1 MASYLD
7 DLSQYNSEIQVR
19 FAELAKEARILLEAS
34 KDAQTQSDDV
44 NWWQQLIVGSND
56 LNQTA
61 DLRLTLLT
69 LLVDNARL
77 NEVPLIDVF
86 GLTQAIGDATISA
99 TTWDLIGGDL
109 NDNAQLIAK
118 FNQYLPLTAG
128 VTKPLTGALYFATDG
143 LGIDVLNETDTLNI
157 GASAGVVQFGLD
169 AEVKLNVITEGA
181 WQGTN
186 IGVTY
191 GGLGSLNFAGGTD
204 GQAIVKSGAGYA
216 FYTIPAI
223 PSLTGYIKADGTVP
237 MTADL
242 RFSPSF
248 GIDTT
253 GAGTLN
259 IGRTNA
265 TAVSIIPSLT
275 VSTIVAG
282 TWNGSV
288 IGLGYGGTGA
298 SLSIPANN
306 SFFIYSDDNTTSE
319 FATIGDNLSY
329 SGGSVALAQVIT
341 GSNRW
346 RADVVEVAYGGTGLN
361 DVGAEGDVLTVVSG
375 APAWAT
381 FTALTNPMD
390 DAGQMIYGGVAGV
403 PTKLE
408 PNATSTNRFLRS
420 VSSGDPSWQILVA
433 GDIPTISQSQV
444 SGLTTALT
452 NKLSTVLTD
461 GYMYVGNAANA
472 AVGVEMYGD
481 ATIDNSGSLLI
492 ADEAVTFAKMQNI
505 TATTLVGRWSAGD
518 GPMQE
523 VTIGSGLSLSITGV
537 LTSGGLVNPMTT
549 IGDMIIGDTGGDPI
563 RLAAGTNGYILT
575 MVSGSPA
582 WAVAASG
589 GGNVVG
595 PGPTVVS
602 NNFAVYNGTGGLTIG
617 EPTGAS
623 LDGSGNAT
631 FLSVRVNGTGGAG
644 HMHFRHQA
652 SAVAGTGNSNT
663 IYALPVASNGF
674 GFVINNAAYA
684 SSLVFGASAART
696 YTLPDTSGT
705 FAFRDV
711 ANSWSAGVKQTFA
724 PDATNAGVNV
734 GTLAGQ
740 PSSPVNGDLVYN
752 SSATALQ
759 AYINGAWVSL
769 GAGGGGSSALSA
781 ITAATAGN
789 TINNLNFAQVW
800 NWSTLNTGTGFTFG
814 STALTSGSLLALT
827 HTTSSLTGNL
837 ASFTSTGI
845 TTGNLL
851 NLGIS
856 GSTAVSA
863 DNLVI
868 TNSSTANTS
877 GRGLDISI
885 TGATASGNTFGAF
898 ISNTKSGATSTNTA
912 LSLTASGGT
921 TNYALDVTAGIVRMA
936 ASTASLPHML
946 FTAGAAALTATT
958 NGMLS
963 YATVSSNSS
972 FYLYKDSAVTTI
984 LTTAR
989 NPDFATGAQGVVVA
1003 DSSGNFTKS
1012 ADLTALGIFAQTSDV
1027 TTTATGATTIFGT
1040 ISAGSLTLPANFFA
1054 VGKTIRIT
1062 AEGKITSPVTAGTI
1076 AFVFS
1081 IGSTVL
1087 TVTSPTLSVSLTD
1100 KFYKLTLIATCR
1112 TIGASGTVFVSG
1124 ELQID
1129 MPLGSAY
1136 VAPVTGTNTINTTG
1150 TLALNVTSNFSAA
1163 SHSITTSLAFGEY
1176 LN

>member
-7 DLSQYNSEIQVR
+7 NLTQYTSKAQVVI
-19 FAELAKEARILLEAS
+19 AGLALEAANII
-34 KDAQTQSDDV
+34 DNNGNAFQQVDNVNWYTLLLTGANDTTQSD
-44 NWWQQLIVGSND
+44 
-56 LNQTA
+56 T
-61 DLRLTLLT
+61 LRLELLT

-77 NEVPLIDVF
+77 NEEPLVNVF
-86 GLTQAIGDATISA
+86 GLYQTLGDSTITASQ
-99 TTWDLIGGDL
+99 WGLITGNI
-109 NDNAQLIAK
+109 NDQIDLIAK

-128 VTKPLTGALYFATDG
+128 VTKPLTGALYFADDE
-143 LGIDVLNETDTLNI
+143 LGIDVINEGDTLNI

-191 GGLGSLNFAGGTD
+191 GGLGDLDFASGTN
-204 GQAIVKSGAGYA
+204 GQAIIKSGSGYA

-223 PSLTGYIKADGTVP
+223 PSLAGYIKADGTVP

-242 RFSPSF
+242 RFSPTF

-253 GAGTLN
+253 AAGAIR
-259 IGRTNA
+259 IGQTNA
-265 TAVSIIPSLT
+265 TSARIYPPLT

-329 SGGSVALAQVIT
+329 SGGSVALAQTIN

-346 RADVVEVAYGGTGLN
+346 RADVIEVAYGGTGLN
-361 DVGAEGDVLTVVSG
+361 AVGAEGDVLTVVSG
-375 APAWAT
+375 APAWTT

-408 PNATSTNRFLRS
+408 PNATSTNKFLRS

-461 GYMYVGNAANA
+461 GYMYIGNAANA
-472 AVGVEMYGD
+472 AVGVTMYGD
-481 ATIDNSGSLLI
+481 ATIDNTGSLLI

-595 PGPTVVS
+595 PGPTVVA

-623 LDGSGNAT
+623 LDGAGNAT

-652 SAVAGTGNSNT
+652 SAVAGMANSNT

-674 GFVINNAAYA
+674 GFIINNAAYA
-684 SSLVFGASAART
+684 SSLVFGATLART
-696 YTLPDTSGT
+696 YTLPDLSGTVALLANPAAFTSVTTGTASSVAGDVIFQNASNANTQTLRGSAVASSIVYVLPTTAPTAGQALVSTAPSSGIATLSWSTVSGSGVNALAAIGSTPNANGATISGTTLNLEPADATNGGVVTFGTQTFGGAKTFNNATTFSLAGATGAAIVLSGTGSRTNPSISFTGGTLRWMSFGNAGLAAPSLANRSDGTKIVLADTFSAGT
-705 FAFRDV
+705 FADSAMGMTATNMWFGV
-711 ANSWSAGVKQTFA
+711 ANNGGTFGFQWYGG
-724 PDATNAGVNV
+724 ATVALTLTGA
-734 GTLAGQ
+734 GTLTLVGAIIGAATQ
-740 PSSPVNGDLVYN
+740 SVFNTVSTNVSAFGAATTLTIGATTGTATIRNATLNINGDLKLPTVGTGIYVKEGTN
-752 SSATALQ
+752 ATMGSATLVGGTVVVSTTKVTANSRIFLTNNV
-759 AYINGAWVSL
+759 NGGTL
-769 GAGGGGSSALSA
+769 GS
-781 ITAATAGN
+781 
-789 TINNLNFAQVW
+789 
-800 NWSTLNTGTGFTFG
+800 
-814 STALTSGSLLALT
+814 
-827 HTTSSLTGNL
+827 
-837 ASFTSTGI
+837 
-845 TTGNLL
+845 
-851 NLGIS
+851 IS
-856 GSTAVSA
+856 VSA
-863 DNLVI
+863 
-868 TNSSTANTS
+868 
-877 GRGLDISI
+877 R
-885 TGATASGNTFGAF
+885 
-898 ISNTKSGATSTNTA
+898 
-912 LSLTASGGT
+912 
-921 TNYALDVTAGIVRMA
+921 
-936 ASTASLPHML
+936 
-946 FTAGAAALTATT
+946 
-958 NGMLS
+958 
-963 YATVSSNSS
+963 
-972 FYLYKDSAVTTI
+972 
-984 LTTAR
+984 
-989 NPDFATGAQGVVVA
+989 
-1003 DSSGNFTKS
+1003 
-1012 ADLTALGIFAQTSDV
+1012 
-1027 TTTATGATTIFGT
+1027 
-1040 ISAGSLTLPANFFA
+1040 
-1054 VGKTIRIT
+1054 
-1062 AEGKITSPVTAGTI
+1062 TAGTSFTISSTNVLDTSTI
-1076 AFVFS
+1076 AWV
-1081 IGSTVL
+1081 IIE
-1087 TVTSPTLSVSLTD
+1087 P
-1100 KFYKLTLIATCR
+1100 A
-1112 TIGASGTVFVSG
+1112 
-1124 ELQID
+1124 
-1129 MPLGSAY
+1129 
-1136 VAPVTGTNTINTTG
+1136 
-1150 TLALNVTSNFSAA
+1150 
-1163 SHSITTSLAFGEY
+1163 
-1176 LN
+1176 